1 MKPNNIFCRL
11 FPSIFKPSWDE
22 CTLASCWDGA
32 NASKRMMNAL
42 SPAFTNNKFKDYLK
56 WQQSRGCNTVHLI
69 LCNNKDGEGGGY
81 SIYGQNIFGPLD
93 KNFIKRTKERIV
105 KCRRAGMA
113 VVLWGLTD
121 DDGGWNDKILSNPK
135 KYADDLKSTGL
146 LKYASTFVLCLEMT
160 EERVPAEAWIQ
171 YRDGIKKFFKNGI
184 GVHHTS
190 GRIDYAGI
198 ADILFYQTG
207 PGLNRDQVKANA
219 AKALSTRKPVN
230 YFELSRNPARDLCQA
245 ALEAGAFGV
254 GNW

>member
-1 MKPNNIFCRL
+1 
-11 FPSIFKPSWDE
+11 
-22 CTLASCWDGA
+22 
-32 NASKRMMNAL
+32 MMNAL
-42 SPAFTNNKFKDYLK
+42 SPAFSDGKFNDYLN
-56 WQQSRGCNTVHLI
+56 WQKGRGCNTVHLI

-81 SIYGQNIFGPLD
+81 SIYGTNIFGSLD
-93 KNFIKRTKERIV
+93 KNFIKIAKERII

-135 KYADDLKSTGL
+135 KYAEDLKSTGL

-160 EERVPAEAWIQ
+160 EEKVSAGTWIQ
-171 YRDGIKKFFKNGI
+171 YRDGIKKFFDKGI

-198 ADILFYQTG
+198 ADILFYQTS
-207 PGLNRDQVKANA
+207 PGLSKDQIKANT
-219 AKALSTRKPVN
+219 AKARATGKPVN
-230 YFELSRNPARDLCQA
+230 YFELSRNPARNLCEA